1 MERLLERGREWK
13 WAARGV
19 VCKERD
25 CKE

>member
-1 MERLLERGREWK
+1 MERLLEGGREGK